1 MEVFWEKG
9 LDGASMNDLT
19 AAMGIN
25 SPSLYAA
32 FDSKEALFR
41 EAVALYVATD
51 GAGIWA
57 PLKEEGSAYGVVE
70 GFLMETARLFSRPD
84 RPSGCLVVLSLLHPA
99 KASEAI
105 RAELIAKREQDRK
118 SIVSGKRMT
127 ER

>member
-32 FDSKEALFR
+32 FDSQEALFR
-41 EAVALYVATD
+41 DDVALYVATD

-70 GFLMETARLFSRPD
+70 GFLMATARIFTRPD
-84 RPSGCLVVLSLLHPA
+84 RPSGRLAVISPPTP
-99 KASEAI
+99 STDRQAI
-105 RAELIAKREQDRK
+105 SAELSAKREHKHNR
-118 SIVSGKRMT
+118 
-127 ER
+127 

>member
-1 MEVFWEKG
+1 MVARGRPRAFDRTQALARAMEVFWEKG

-70 GFLMETARLFSRPD
+70 GFLMETARLFR
-84 RPSGCLVVLSLLHPA
+84 R
-99 KASEAI
+99 
-105 RAELIAKREQDRK
+105 DRK
-118 SIVSGKRMT
+118 STRMNSSQ
-127 ER
+127 